1 MKPINFL
8 LIFIVC
14 LAVVL
19 FSLQNTEVTAI
30 KLIEG
35 VEVQAPLSVELII
48 AMGIGA
54 VFAWTFSLWSRVQRT
69 LGSWQSMREMR
80 KREKRI
86 EELEE
91 NMERYQA
98 AAEEKQASLP
108 PAEES
113 KSTEKETEKAKI

>member
-1 MKPINFL
+1 M

-19 FSLQNTEVTAI
+19 FSLQNTELTAI

-35 VEVQAPLSVELII
+35 VEVQAPLSVELIM

-54 VFAWTFSLWSRVQRT
+54 VLAWTFSLWSRVQRT
-69 LGSWQSMREMR
+69 LGSWQSTREMR

-98 AAEEKQASLP
+98 ASEEQQATLP
-108 PAEES
+108 PAEDS
-113 KSTEKETEKAKI
+113 N

>member
-1 MKPINFL
+1 MRVINFL

-19 FSLQNTEVTAI
+19 FSLQNTELTAI

-35 VEVQAPLSVELII
+35 VEIQAPLSVELII
-48 AMGIGA
+48 SMGIGA
-54 VFAWTFSLWSRVQRT
+54 VLAWTFSLWSRVQQT
-69 LGSWQSMREMR
+69 LGSWQSKREMR

-98 AAEEKQASLP
+98 ETEEKQAILP

-113 KSTEKETEKAKI
+113 KSTEKEDG

>member
-1 MKPINFL
+1 MRVINFL

-19 FSLQNTEVTAI
+19 FSLQNTELTAI

-54 VFAWTFSLWSRVQRT
+54 VLAWTFSLWSRVQRT

-91 NMERYQA
+91 NVERYQA
-98 AAEEKQASLP
+98 AEEEEQASLP
-108 PAEES
+108 PAEGS
-113 KSTEKETEKAKI
+113 KSKEKEDS

>member
-1 MKPINFL
+1 M

-19 FSLQNTEVTAI
+19 FSLQNNELTAI

-54 VFAWTFSLWSRVQRT
+54 ILAWTFSLWSRVQRT
-69 LGSWQSMREMR
+69 LGSWQSTREMR

-91 NMERYQA
+91 NMERYQT
-98 AAEEKQASLP
+98 AEEEQASLP
-108 PAEES
+108 PAEKS
-113 KSTEKETEKAKI
+113 KSTEKEDG